1 MMNGPRI
8 ALITGAGSGVGRAT
22 AKTMWEAGYSLIL
35 AGRREDKLRETQSE
49 AGVGEDRA
57 LIAPTDVAD
66 RRAVSEL
73 FAAAVE
79 RFGRLDVLFNN
90 AGVNAQRTVIEEY
103 DEDDWQRVMQINV
116 SGTFWC
122 TQEAIKLM
130 KAQDPPGGRIINNG
144 SLSAH
149 MPRPQSAPYVASKH
163 AVSGLT
169 KCAALEGRAFNI
181 ACGQIDIG
189 NASTDMTSHMQAGT
203 MQADGSIRDEPTINV
218 QHVADAVL
226 YMANLP
232 LNANVLSLTVMATQ
246 MPFVGRG

>member
-1 MMNGPRI
+1 MNNRPRI

-22 AKTMWEAGYSLIL
+22 AKTMWAEGYSLIL
-35 AGRREDKLRETQSE
+35 AGRREDKLRETLSE
-49 AGVGEDRA
+49 AGVDEDRA

-66 RRAVSEL
+66 RRAVSGL
-73 FAAAVE
+73 FAAAAE

-103 DEDDWQRVMQINV
+103 DEDEWQRVIQINV

-122 TQEAIKLM
+122 TQEALKLM
-130 KAQDPPGGRIINNG
+130 KAQDPQGGRIINNG

-149 MPRPQSAPYVASKH
+149 MPRPQSAPYVTAKH

-169 KCAALEGRAFNI
+169 KCTALEGRAFNI

-189 NASTDMTSHMQAGT
+189 NASTEMTTHMQTGT
-203 MQADGSIRDEPTINV
+203 MQADGSISDEPTINV